1 MREAIVIARHHLKR
15 MVRTP
20 GLILLLLAIPIT
32 IAVIEYAAF
41 GGTAARGKL
50 PPVKVLILDEDKTIA
65 SSAVP
70 QVFAGGPMREFFEVA
85 AVESLPAASRM
96 FQRGDASAVVR
107 VPKGFQGA
115 LLEGSDV
122 AVELYKNP
130 TQTFSPDIVESVLE
144 MVTTIANGLYARAK
158 EPIARIKALTDADRE
173 PTTADIAE
181 ISVGFFLAGRRLGRL
196 EGLEDLSV
204 EVQRPGGEKSEGAMR
219 GPKPSEFF
227 GTIFPGLVIFALLFI
242 SQALAF
248 RLLRDRVRGLQRRL
262 AITPVARG
270 SVVAGGI
277 LYILV
282 GLLALLVVLGLIGSL
297 VFRIELREPL
307 ALLVLG
313 LGLVAFAAGLQ
324 LAIVAVAKDDR
335 GAGAVSSIVVM
346 VLSVLGGTFVPAEQ
360 YPPFLKSVA
369 ISLPNGAAQ
378 QGLVDVLVHKRG
390 LVDLGA
396 FAVTVWL
403 WALAALAAATWIERR
418 RLVR

>member
-1 MREAIVIARHHLKR
+1 
-15 MVRTP
+15 
-20 GLILLLLAIPIT
+20 
-32 IAVIEYAAF
+32 
-41 GGTAARGKL
+41 
-50 PPVKVLILDEDKTIA
+50 
-65 SSAVP
+65 
-70 QVFAGGPMREFFEVA
+70 
-85 AVESLPAASRM
+85 
-96 FQRGDASAVVR
+96 
-107 VPKGFQGA
+107 
-115 LLEGSDV
+115 
-122 AVELYKNP
+122 
-130 TQTFSPDIVESVLE
+130 
-144 MVTTIANGLYARAK
+144 
-158 EPIARIKALTDADRE
+158 
-173 PTTADIAE
+173 
-181 ISVGFFLAGRRLGRL
+181 
-196 EGLEDLSV
+196 
-204 EVQRPGGEKSEGAMR
+204 
-219 GPKPSEFF
+219 
-227 GTIFPGLVIFALLFI
+227 
-242 SQALAF
+242 
-248 RLLRDRVRGLQRRL
+248 
-262 AITPVARG
+262 
-270 SVVAGGI
+270 
-277 LYILV
+277 V